1 MFCVQ
6 ETVWETFVCLGFPL
20 GLFLP
25 SVSKAWI
32 WQTSGGSPSNNS
44 RVVVK
49 ISIVLMLSTKT
60 SLRNIMPVTK
70 QDNIHK
76 RVTYYSV
83 RTCTIR
89 DNNYI
94 IKKVHDWQI
103 HNKKGENILVRGIK
117 ALLGVLDK
125 GFNSWNNLKYMDL
138 REMT

>member
-1 MFCVQ
+1 
-6 ETVWETFVCLGFPL
+6 
-20 GLFLP
+20 
-25 SVSKAWI
+25 
-32 WQTSGGSPSNNS
+32 
-44 RVVVK
+44 
-49 ISIVLMLSTKT
+49 
-60 SLRNIMPVTK
+60 MPVTK
-70 QDNIHK
+70 QDDIHK

-125 GFNSWNNLKYMDL
+125 GFNSWNNLKHTDL
-138 REMT
+138 WEMTAPSSIILCLNKSVNNIDCQHFYFLVHLQKKLIFISCYHDDDVFWWVDTTTEARLLSKEETFLV